1 MDDNSLKYYLK
12 HLACIDSTN
21 RYIKDEA
28 IQLAIEAPY
37 ASAFVVTADKQTA
50 GRGQRGNS
58 WQSQGGENLLMSIML
73 YPTFL
78 KVREQFLLSQVAA
91 LSVKAT
97 MAHYGIDAILKWPND
112 IYAGNRKLCGILVE
126 LSSVGDNLS
135 DVVVG
140 IGLNVNQ
147 MQFAPMDKVPVS
159 MRMLK
164 GEEYAV
170 AKVRDVLLQ
179 EFSRYYS
186 LLQSG
191 SSEVVCK
198 EYINS
203 LLGYGEAMQYRDAA
217 GTFFAA
223 IEGIA
228 PMGNILLRR
237 TDGSLSSYAF
247 KEVELLL

>member
-1 MDDNSLKYYLK
+1 
-12 HLACIDSTN
+12 
-21 RYIKDEA
+21 
-28 IQLAIEAPY
+28 
-37 ASAFVVTADKQTA
+37 
-50 GRGQRGNS
+50 
-58 WQSQGGENLLMSIML
+58 
-73 YPTFL
+73 
-78 KVREQFLLSQVAA
+78 
-91 LSVKAT
+91 
-97 MAHYGIDAILKWPND
+97 
-112 IYAGNRKLCGILVE
+112 
-126 LSSVGDNLS
+126 
-135 DVVVG
+135 
-140 IGLNVNQ
+140 
-147 MQFAPMDKVPVS
+147 

-203 LLGYGEAMQYRDAA
+203 LLGYGETMQYRDAS

-228 PMGNILLRR
+228 PMGNIMLRR